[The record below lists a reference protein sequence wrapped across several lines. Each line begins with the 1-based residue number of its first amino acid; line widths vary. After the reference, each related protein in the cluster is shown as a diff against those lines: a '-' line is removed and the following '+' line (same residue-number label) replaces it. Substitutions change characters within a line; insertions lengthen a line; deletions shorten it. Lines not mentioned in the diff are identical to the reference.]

1 MYTLKNI
8 SCIYLGK
15 SKNNNYLCI
24 EDKKD
29 TIILNIT
36 KGIEEHNLDI
46 SLHNIEYIY
55 NDGYE
60 YQETIE
66 LDNIKDVSLLTN
78 VELINIYTKK
88 NISSP
93 FLVCIKDKLNN
104 RLFIDA
110 MLNTTYTRKNHYKLK
125 TFSNTKV
132 RNIYKKNKKT
142 SILFTKLIIKL
153 CKKLRLV
160 VEIDEVDT
168 V

>member
-15 SKNNNYLCI
+15 SNNIDYLCI
-24 EDKKD
+24 EDYKD
-29 TIILNIT
+29 TIILNLT
-36 KGIEEHNLDI
+36 KGKEEHNLDI
-46 SLHNIEYIY
+46 TMDHIEYIY
-55 NDGYE
+55 NEGSE
-60 YQETIE
+60 YQETID
-66 LDNIKDVSLLTN
+66 LDDIKNVSLLTN

-93 FLVCIKDKLNN
+93 FLVCFKDKDNN

-110 MLNTTYTRKNHYKLK
+110 MLNTTYTRKGHYKLK

-132 RNIYKKNKKT
+132 RDIYIKNKKT
-142 SILFTKLIIKL
+142 NIWFTKLLIKM
-153 CKKLRLV
+153 CKKLRVV